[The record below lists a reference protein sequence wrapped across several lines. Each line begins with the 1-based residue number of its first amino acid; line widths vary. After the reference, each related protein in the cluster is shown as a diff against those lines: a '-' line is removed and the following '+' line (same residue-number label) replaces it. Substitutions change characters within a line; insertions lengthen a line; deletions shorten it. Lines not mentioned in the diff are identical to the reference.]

1 MSNNSSTKEI
11 FDIAKPLYEEALRNQ
26 GYTNVELNFIPKE
39 KIHKPKK
46 SNAKKIIYCNLPWN
60 VAVKSNIGKEFLSL
74 IDTFK
79 NSLQGKYINRHSIKL
94 SYSTMKNLGSHIAAS
109 NLKKVKQNPV
119 KTTENTCKCE
129 NQQMQCPV
137 NGQCMTDNVVYEA
150 QVKTRYTTKSYIG
163 MTGRPF
169 FERWKEHRGNLK
181 HKHQKGTK
189 LSNFIWK
196 QKESGEHI
204 DIQNIK
210 WSLKAKAMPY
220 QPGARFCDTCLCE
233 KTHIALSNP
242 QDILNTRK
250 EIVSKCPHK
259 REFKLKYFK
268 PP

>member
-1 MSNNSSTKEI
+1 
-11 FDIAKPLYEEALRNQ
+11 
-26 GYTNVELNFIPKE
+26 
-39 KIHKPKK
+39 
-46 SNAKKIIYCNLPWN
+46 
-60 VAVKSNIGKEFLSL
+60 
-74 IDTFK
+74 
-79 NSLQGKYINRHSIKL
+79 
-94 SYSTMKNLGSHIAAS
+94 
-109 NLKKVKQNPV
+109 
-119 KTTENTCKCE
+119 
-129 NQQMQCPV
+129 MQCPV

-169 FERWKEHRGNLK
+169 IERWKEHRGNLK
-181 HKHQKGTK
+181 HKHQQGTK